1 MDLNRT
7 WGYYL
12 LLSGLLAGCAGSQ
25 NQMQLSPD
33 HIRISAGTT
42 SGFRVFHGEC
52 LNTDAD
58 NVNPLL
64 LPLLTNVISGG
75 LKAVGTG
82 LKTYG
87 EDSDAKFASTLNFN
101 KGEDVRGCLHVVY
114 GKVFTDSA
122 DFLDS
127 SVKLDSILPLPW
139 LAVARAN
146 GESGEST
153 NDWVAGLP
161 QVLADAKAKLASSGA
176 MLAEKPRFFA
186 EMKIIR
192 SPDGSK
198 VAFRLRAFYYGERL
212 DKGWSL
218 RSSSKAIVLTVSGFD
233 ASKAL
238 VENLKNGYSVLQS
251 DVPLG
256 QAWVSSDLL
265 SPNGEGGGRNA
276 WDSPWY
282 ALPPDKNTPTTLVA
296 GLLET
301 TAGSKFLGVLGA
313 ALEGAADTTAQ
324 NYVDSLDPA
333 KRATAEEAARTA
345 ENTARTNA
353 AAAVVTAI
361 SDVNAAQATY
371 DACINTMESEAS
383 DNSAKRAAVV
393 AFASARVT
401 AAASVASA
409 EPLFSQMGVPVSFLN
424 NPGKCKVPK

>member
-1 MDLNRT
+1 M
-7 WGYYL
+7 
-12 LLSGLLAGCAGSQ
+12 
-25 NQMQLSPD
+25 
-33 HIRISAGTT
+33 
-42 SGFRVFHGEC
+42 FHGEC

-58 NVNPLL
+58 KISPLL

-75 LKAVGTG
+75 LKAVGAG
-82 LKTYG
+82 LKAYG

-101 KGEDVRGCLHVVY
+101 NGQDVSGCLHFVY

-122 DFLDS
+122 DFLDP
-127 SVKLDSILPLPW
+127 SVKLESILPLPW

-146 GESGEST
+146 AGTGESSK
-153 NDWVAGLP
+153 DWIAGLP
-161 QVLADAKAKLASSGA
+161 QVLYDAKTKLASSGA

-212 DKGWSL
+212 DKRWWP
-218 RSSSKAIVLTVSGFD
+218 SSKAKALVLTVSGFD
-233 ASKAL
+233 AAKSII
-238 VENLKNGYSVLQS
+238 ENLKNGYSVIQS

-256 QAWVSSDLL
+256 QAWVTSDLL
-265 SPNGEGGGRNA
+265 APNGEGEGRNA

-282 ALPPDKNTPTTLVA
+282 TLPPDKSTPTTLVA

-301 TAGSKFLGVLGA
+301 TAGNKLLSVLGT
-313 ALEGAADTTAQ
+313 ALEGSADTTSKL
-324 NYVDSLDPA
+324 YVDSLDPA
-333 KRATAEEAARTA
+333 KQATAEEAARTA

-353 AAAVVTAI
+353 AAAVVSAI
-361 SDVNAAQATY
+361 SDVNAAQAAY
-371 DACINTMESEAS
+371 DACIATPDS
-383 DNSAKRAAVV
+383 DYSAKRSAAV

-409 EPLFSQMGVPVSFLN
+409 EPLFSQMGVPVAFLN
-424 NPGKCKVPK
+424 DPRDCKVPK